1 MTTSDP
7 APRIFRLEHAAA
19 AGPAPALQ
27 RAVER
32 MLGKLLSI
40 DHVNRLYREVRESAA
55 PETFIEAVLERL
67 GMVVDIDGAGLAAV
81 PRTGG
86 VMVVANHP
94 FGLADP
100 LLMLHLLRNQRPDL
114 KILGNLVLQQV
125 PESGPYLIPV
135 DPFETS
141 RSAMRNLAPIRQ
153 AITWLADGHLLGM
166 FPAGEVAALSMRRWG
181 VREKTWNANTGRIL
195 QRTQATALPIYFH
208 GGNSA
213 MFHLAGLLHPLLRT
227 ALLPKELLRKQR
239 TRLRVTIGEPIPW
252 EDMARM
258 GNPRELTGYLRFKTE
273 SLGAARRR
281 HDAPPRRPH
290 PARLPLRGQ
299 RPPPQP
305 IRPAAD
311 PAAVEAE
318 IAALPP
324 RNRLL
329 ATGEFQV
336 WHARA
341 ADIPTG
347 LVEIG
352 RLREITFREVGEG
365 SGKACDLDRFDR
377 DYRHLLLWHAPS
389 RRIAGAYRLGLLD
402 EIVPRLGAQGLYLST
417 LFQIAP
423 PFLRHVS
430 PGVEVG
436 RSFVARDFQRSYLP
450 LLLLWKGIAQFLVQH
465 PRYRYLFGPVSI
477 SSAYSAVSKR
487 LMAEY
492 LLRHHGM
499 PDMAGTIRPRHAPR
513 WHGTACLEHLPERAR
528 PTNMDGLSAMIDE
541 IEPHQDGVP
550 ILIRQYLKL
559 GGRIAGFNVDPGFSH
574 VLDALLVVDVAQT
587 DARTL
592 SRYMGQEGARIYQ
605 AAHRAGGAERR
616 AAS

>member
-1 MTTSDP
+1 MDS
-7 APRIFRLEHAAA
+7 AAIP
-19 AGPAPALQ
+19 GPTYLLL
-27 RAVER
+27 RAMER
-32 MLGKLLSI
+32 MLGRLLSI
-40 DHVNRLYREVRESAA
+40 DHVNRLYQEVRESAA
-55 PETFIEAVLERL
+55 PETFIEAVLARL
-67 GMVVDIDGAGLAAV
+67 EMMVDIDGAGLAAV
-81 PRTGG
+81 PRSGG

-114 KILGNLVLQQV
+114 KILGNQMLQQA
-125 PESGPYLIPV
+125 PESEPYLIPV
-135 DPFETS
+135 DPFESS
-141 RSAMRNLAPIRQ
+141 RSAMRNLVPLRQ
-153 AITWLADGHLLGM
+153 AINWLADGHLLGM

-181 VREKTWNANTGRIL
+181 VREKAWNVNTGRIL

-239 TRLRVTIGEPIPW
+239 TRLRVTIGEPLPW
-252 EDMARM
+252 EDMADM
-258 GNPRELTGYLRFKTE
+258 GNARELTGYLHFKTE
-273 SLGAARRR
+273 SLGSARRR
-281 HDAPPRRPH
+281 PQGQA
-290 PARLPLRGQ
+290 ARIALRSH
-299 RPPPQP
+299 RLLPQP
-305 IRPAAD
+305 IGPAAD

-324 RNRLL
+324 ENRLL

-341 ADIPTG
+341 AEIPTG

-352 RLREITFREVGEG
+352 RLREITFRDVGEG

-377 DYRHLLLWHAPS
+377 DYRHLLLWHEPS

-402 EIVPRLGAQGLYLST
+402 EIVPRRGAQGLYLST

-423 PFLRHVS
+423 PFLRHVA

-477 SSAYSAVSKR
+477 SSAYASVSKR

-499 PDMAGTIRPRHAPR
+499 PELAGCIRPRHAPR
-513 WHGTACLEHLPERAR
+513 WQGTACLEHLPESAR
-528 PTNMDGLSAMIDE
+528 PTTMDALSAMIDE

-550 ILIRQYLKL
+550 ILIKQYLKL
-559 GGRIAGFNVDPGFSH
+559 GGRIAGFNVDPAFSH
-574 VLDALLVVDVAQT
+574 VLDALLVVDVART

-592 SRYMGQEGARIYQ
+592 SRYMGQEGARLYQ
-605 AAHRAGGAERR
+605 AGHRGPDAAGRR